1 MLGFSEVG
9 KELGLEKAMGKVE
22 RAPHAS
28 LLLVSLP
35 VCALAAMGIQGA
47 GCLMSLALDNSSLG
61 SQIALGREAQSP
73 LCFNK
78 VCHPPALNRPLS
90 F

>member
-22 RAPHAS
+22 RAPHAT

-47 GCLMSLALDNSSLG
+47 GYLGDNSSLG
-61 SQIALGREAQSP
+61 SQIALGREAQAP

-78 VCHPPALNRPLS
+78 VCHPPAVNRPLS